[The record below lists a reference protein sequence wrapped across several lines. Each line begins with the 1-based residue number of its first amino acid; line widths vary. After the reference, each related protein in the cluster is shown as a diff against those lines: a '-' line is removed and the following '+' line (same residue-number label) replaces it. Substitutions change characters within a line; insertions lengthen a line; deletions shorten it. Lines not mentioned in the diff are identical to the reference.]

1 MKKKSIFTCLLLC
14 AMSITIVMA
23 DNIIR
28 VLQVYSHGSKLTI
41 PVANIDSLEYSR
53 YDADSIIVEHYKTS
67 IIRAI
72 DSTYQIPINEVD
84 SMVIGYL
91 DWNEYRTQID
101 EIKDIITE
109 QFGAAEEMP
118 VEQFQTQLLL
128 QLNNTSWVQQ
138 ATINEQHDM
147 ITIQLSSGLY
157 FLVTFR
163 QSDYCGTEDG
173 ENGSSRLLET
183 ADEEDKLFDVSYQE
197 GEEII
202 SSPKILCVWGRSMP
216 SNSGYN
222 SHSTENEEKSGL
234 KSIVTQSPINRG
246 LEFLNRS
253 LDFIM
258 NVNDYGMLIISQTHG
273 APSGHFQIQDLSRI
287 NSYQS
292 GDAIYC
298 GGYDMKM
305 SRQTVMKKDANLMWW
320 VYPENCLFPNY
331 DGIIF
336 GNYCHSAVRANR
348 DHKATVLGYSTVCNY
363 YQQNDYLF
371 PFVEKMLNGYTYQD
385 AISSINE
392 TYSFR
397 DSEDHQKYDVRMA
410 TNHSDSKL
418 RFFSIFTDS
427 IKEILDD
434 GNPIITGKINGYG
447 NISPLVNW
455 VVFVHEGNDT
465 FTPYCADVKCLSGF
479 FVDSKGNFK
488 CDYDGEL
495 NPGQVYGFIIGF
507 KMDGKVYYGDVKYY
521 TKKGESLCPDNHHPH
536 MIDLG
541 LPSGT
546 KWACCNVGANKPEDA
561 GNFYAWGDTQG
572 RDKNDVFI
580 WHTYQFWT
588 DANGNGYAEKN
599 EYADIGSD
607 IAGTDYDAAK
617 MLGDFWSMPT
627 LEQCKELVEYK
638 KTGGWKVL
646 NGVGGRII
654 TGLNG
659 NSIFLPAAGKGCAQ
673 YDYKLNQYKPFL
685 QDAGSYVYLWTSTRY
700 ENNPQYSYYFYFY
713 GGFVNSYQSAE
724 RYFGLSIRPVCK

>member
-23 DNIIR
+23 DSIIR

-41 PVANIDSLEYSR
+41 PIPNIDSLEYSR
-53 YDADSIIVEHYKTS
+53 YDADSIIGEHYKTS

-72 DSTYQIPINEVD
+72 DSTYQIPVNKVD
-84 SMVIGYL
+84 SMVIGNL
-91 DWNEYRTQID
+91 DWNEYRMQID
-101 EIKDIITE
+101 EIKDVITE
-109 QFGAAEEMP
+109 QFGAEEEMP
-118 VEQFQTQLLL
+118 VGKFQTQLLL

-138 ATINEQHDM
+138 TTINEQHDM

-305 SRQTVMKKDANLMWW
+305 GRQTVMKKDANLIWW

-336 GNYCHSAVRANR
+336 GNYCHSAARVNR
-348 DHKATVLGYSTVCNY
+348 SHKATVLGYSTVCNY

-392 TYSFR
+392 TYSFK

-418 RFFSIFTDS
+418 RFFSISTND
-427 IKEILDD
+427 IIQEDD
-434 GNPIITGKINGYG
+434 ELKLSGKINGWSNLY
-447 NISPLVNW
+447 SPLV
-455 VVFVHEGNDT
+455 T
-465 FTPYCADVKCLSGF
+465 R
-479 FVDSKGNFK
+479 
-488 CDYDGEL
+488 
-495 NPGQVYGFIIGF
+495 VYLA
-507 KMDGKVYYGDVKYY
+507 VLEGDVTPAKMKESFKHPVTQTIVNRDGSFEFDLFEKNLDLDTRYQLIVFFNINYKKEHRYY
-521 TKKGESLCPDNHHPH
+521 FGHIKEYRRTICPDDHHPH
-536 MIDLG
+536 LIDLG
-541 LPSGT
+541 LPSGK
-546 KWACCNVGANKPEDA
+546 KWACCNVDANLPCEY
-561 GNFYAWGDTQG
+561 GGYYAWGEVEPKQIY
-572 RDKNDVFI
+572 NSS
-580 WHTYQFWT
+580 TYQYMK
-588 DANGNGYAEKN
+588 G
-599 EYADIGSD
+599 EYSAQFIGDDIS
-607 IAGTDYDAAK
+607 GTDKDAATSK
-617 MLGDFWSMPT
+617 LPNLCMPT
-627 LEQCKELVEYK
+627 LKDFNELSANTK
-638 KTGGWKVL
+638 KTWWGYQGVKGVL
-646 NGVGGRII
+646 L
-654 TGLNG
+654 TGNNG
-659 NSIFLPAAGKGCAQ
+659 NSIFLPGTGYRYDESLLFAGEYQGGYYWLSTAYGDEKS
-673 YDYKLNQYKPFL
+673 NT
-685 QDAGSYVYLWTSTRY
+685 SYAIMTLDNGFGILHERRY
-700 ENNPQYSYYFYFY
+700 MGYT
-713 GGFVNSYQSAE
+713 
-724 RYFGLSIRPVCK
+724 IRPVGR

>member
-1 MKKKSIFTCLLLC
+1 MKKKTIFTCLLLC

-118 VEQFQTQLLL
+118 VEQFQTQLLF
-128 QLNNTSWVQQ
+128 QFNNTSWIQQ

-163 QSDYCGTEDG
+163 QSDYCGTEDS
-173 ENGSSRLLET
+173 ENESSRLLET
-183 ADEEDKLFDVSYQE
+183 ADEEVKLFDVSYQK

-202 SSPKILCVWGRSMP
+202 SSPRILCVWGRSMP

-234 KSIVTQSPINRG
+234 KSIVTQSPINRC

-253 LDFIM
+253 LDFIRD
-258 NVNDYGMLIISQTHG
+258 VNDYGMVIISQTHG

-287 NSYQS
+287 YSYKP

-385 AISSINE
+385 AIDSINN

-397 DSEDHQKYDVRMA
+397 DSEDYQKYDVRMA
-410 TNHSDSKL
+410 TNHLHSKL
-418 RFFSIFTDS
+418 RYFSILSNDITQ
-427 IKEILDD
+427 EDD
-434 GNPIITGKINGYG
+434 ELKLSGRINGYS
-447 NISPLVNW
+447 NLYSSLVTR
-455 VVFVHEGNDT
+455 VYLAVLEGDVTPAKMRESFKHPVSQTIVNRDGS
-465 FTPYCADVKCLSGF
+465 FKFDLLEKNLDLDTPYQLIVF
-479 FVDSKGNFK
+479 FPFNYNKEQRYYFGNTQE
-488 CDYDGEL
+488 YHRT
-495 NPGQVYGFIIGF
+495 I
-507 KMDGKVYYGDVKYY
+507 
-521 TKKGESLCPDNHHPH
+521 CPDGHHPH
-536 MIDLG
+536 LIDLG
-541 LPSGT
+541 LPSGK
-546 KWACCNVGANKPEDA
+546 KWACCNVDA
-561 GNFYAWGDTQG
+561 SSPCEYGGYYSWGEVEPKQIY
-572 RDKNDVFI
+572 NSA
-580 WHTYQFWT
+580 TYQYKK
-588 DANGNGYAEKN
+588 G
-599 EYADIGSD
+599 EYNVQYIGDDIS
-607 IAGTDYDAAK
+607 GTDKDAATSK
-617 MLGDFWSMPT
+617 IHNLCMPT
-627 LEQCKELVEYK
+627 LENFNELNANTK
-638 KTGGWKVL
+638 KTWWQYQ
-646 NGVGGRII
+646 GVKGLLL
-654 TGLNG
+654 TGNNG
-659 NSIFLPAAGKGCAQ
+659 NSIFLPGTGYHYNESLVKAGGYQGGYYWLSTAYGDEKSTTSYAILT
-673 YDYKLNQYKPFL
+673 LNNGFNIL
-685 QDAGSYVYLWTSTRY
+685 REDRYV
-700 ENNPQYSYYFYFY
+700 
-713 GGFVNSYQSAE
+713 
-724 RYFGLSIRPVCK
+724 GLTIRPVGR